1 MFQCQTMMQHVR
13 VPLSE
18 LPDVK
23 RFQECPS
30 GPVVVP
36 HFRYMGK
43 LFHFWMDG
51 THEMH
56 GLSKEWR
63 KMSAEERKSLAM
75 LGAGAPMDCRWWCC
89 KSCFCRTS
97 DAALVAEAEGP
108 WIAGRGAA
116 AAVEAD
122 EDHPC
127 EIEELD
133 EDPSRYEQHDDSD
146 ENLSGEPE
154 APEAAAPEAAAATP
168 PLKVK
173 PDKFEAWKDV
183 MRETRRLRRQVER
196 KEETYQRQL
205 MKRAP
210 TSEAAGH
217 APPARRPRGSVG

>member
-1 MFQCQTMMQHVR
+1 MQDEGLCLCRLSKETFTIGEAGSHAIFQCQTMMQHVR

-23 RFQECPS
+23 QFHECPS

-89 KSCFCRTS
+89 TSCFSRTS
-97 DAALVAEAEGP
+97 YAALVAEAEGP

-122 EDHPC
+122 
-127 EIEELD
+127 
-133 EDPSRYEQHDDSD
+133 DDY
-146 ENLSGEPE
+146 P
-154 APEAAAPEAAAATP
+154 
-168 PLKVK
+168 
-173 PDKFEAWKDV
+173 
-183 MRETRRLRRQVER
+183 
-196 KEETYQRQL
+196 Y
-205 MKRAP
+205 
-210 TSEAAGH
+210 GH
-217 APPARRPRGSVG
+217 E